1 MGDIAKAV
9 VDCPNEDF
17 VVECVGVLGNMTL
30 PDLDFC
36 QLMQRFNL
44 IPWVQNIL
52 VPGKSVYSVPGMM
65 TVAKLKLTLY
75 LTLNMHAC
83 HIQSTICKT
92 SYTDISE
99 FGMQMCEHG
108 RRLVWLG
115 IYMVVC
121 M

>member
-1 MGDIAKAV
+1 VVVRANLWKLKFIMMYTLFLFQEFVGDIAKAV

-52 VPGKSVYSVPGMM
+52 VPGKSLCRVPECDDCGTAKVYCVFNSQFAYM
-65 TVAKLKLTLY
+65 LY
-75 LTLNMHAC
+75 LKHNL
-83 HIQSTICKT
+83 
-92 SYTDISE
+92 
-99 FGMQMCEHG
+99 
-108 RRLVWLG
+108 
-115 IYMVVC
+115 
-121 M
+121 

>member
-1 MGDIAKAV
+1 VLYTLFLFQEFVGDIAKAV
-9 VDCPNEDF
+9 IDCPNEDF

-65 TVAKLKLTLY
+65 TVAKLKLTQY
-75 LTLNMHAC
+75 LTLSLHAH
-83 HIQSTICKT
+83 HI
-92 SYTDISE
+92 
-99 FGMQMCEHG
+99 
-108 RRLVWLG
+108 
-115 IYMVVC
+115 
-121 M
+121 

>member
-1 MGDIAKAV
+1 VGDIAKAV

-52 VPGKSVYSVPGMM
+52 VPGKTFYKVLGMM
-65 TVAKLKLTLY
+65 AVAEVKVNLY
-75 LTLNMHAC
+75 LTLNLHAL
-83 HIQSTICKT
+83 HFWSPTCKA
-92 SYTDISE
+92 SHTDVPETGCSCGNIGE
-99 FGMQMCEHG
+99 A
-108 RRLVWLG
+108 
-115 IYMVVC
+115 
-121 M
+121 

>member
-1 MGDIAKAV
+1 MFCTLFLFQEFVGDIAKAV

-52 VPGKSVYSVPGMM
+52 VPGKSLYRVPEYDDCGTAKVYCVFNPQLAYMSY
-65 TVAKLKLTLY
+65 LKHNL
-75 LTLNMHAC
+75 
-83 HIQSTICKT
+83 
-92 SYTDISE
+92 
-99 FGMQMCEHG
+99 
-108 RRLVWLG
+108 
-115 IYMVVC
+115 
-121 M
+121 